1 MVWGSFSAAGT
12 WSLHRISDIM
22 DQNVYFDILNNVG
35 IPCARRYL
43 RDKLIYQQDND
54 LKHTAKRV
62 RKYFSD

>member
-22 DQNVYFDILNNVG
+22 DQNVYINVLRNVG
-35 IPCARRYL
+35 ISCARRL
-43 RDKLIYQQDND
+43 LWDKLIYQQDND